1 VPNLVSRL
9 GRALLPERLGRDFR
23 YLWYSSTIGNVG
35 DGILLAAGP
44 LLVASLT
51 REPFPVAMAV
61 LAQRLPWVLFG
72 VFAGAV
78 IDRLDRR
85 RLIIV
90 VDVLRA
96 LVLVLL
102 TVIVATGHVNLATIY
117 IAMFLI
123 GTAESFADNAGMVYM
138 AVVVPKAELGI
149 ANARMFGSH
158 TVTNQLVGPP
168 LGALLFTIGMAL
180 PFGVNAVCFLLSA
193 AVIARMV
200 PRPAPVRGAQAPS
213 LRHEVAEGLRW
224 LWSHPPVR
232 TLAIM
237 ITIFNITFGASFS
250 VLVLYAYERL
260 GLDEFGFGLF
270 LTVSAVGGLIGSGSF
285 GFLER
290 RFPYAVL
297 LRVGLVIETL
307 THVCLALTSTP
318 AVAALVMTV
327 FGAHAVVWGT
337 TSTTVRQRAVPERLL
352 GRVTS
357 VYMLGSIGAI
367 AIGTVIG
374 GAIAQRWGILAP
386 FWFAAVG
393 SAITTALIW
402 RALTYVAHAAEV
414 DDDES
419 PDPPP
424 TSTRPV

>member
-1 VPNLVSRL
+1 MRSALKRL
-9 GRALLPERLGRDFR
+9 GNALLPERLGRDFR
-23 YLWYSSTIGNVG
+23 YLWYSSTIGNLG
-35 DGILLAAGP
+35 DGILLSAGP

-61 LAQRLPWVLFG
+61 LAQRLPWVVFG
-72 VFAGAV
+72 VVAGAI

-90 VDVLRA
+90 VDLLRA
-96 LVLVLL
+96 VVLL
-102 TVIVATGHVNLATIY
+102 LLMAIVATGHVNLTTIY
-117 IAMFLI
+117 VAMFLI
-123 GTAESFADNAGMVYM
+123 GTAETFADNAGMVYM
-138 AVVVPKAELGI
+138 AVVVPKAELGM
-149 ANARMFGSH
+149 ANARMFGSF

-168 LGALLFTIGMAL
+168 LGALLFTVGMAL
-180 PFGVNAVCFLLSA
+180 PFGLNGVCFLLSA
-193 AVIARMV
+193 AVVARMV
-200 PRPAPVRGAQAPS
+200 PRPAVPREADSRS
-213 LRHEVAEGLRW
+213 LRNEVSEGLRW

-237 ITIFNITFGASFS
+237 ITIFNITFGASWS
-250 VLVLYAYERL
+250 VLVLYAYEHL

-307 THVCLALTSTP
+307 THLCLALTSTP
-318 AVAALVMTV
+318 AVAALVMTI

-337 TSTTVRQRAVPERLL
+337 TSATVRQRAVPERLL

-367 AIGTVIG
+367 AIGTLLG
-374 GAIAQRWGILAP
+374 GAFAQRWGILAP
-386 FWFAAVG
+386 FWFAFVG

-402 RALTYVAHAAEV
+402 RSLTYVAHAADV
-414 DDDES
+414 PDD
-419 PDPPP
+419 DPPP
-424 TSTRPV
+424 PPPATSRLI